1 MFGKGGLKREL
12 LAAKARITAFEE
24 QKAALDRSTAIIEF
38 SPDGTILK
46 ANQIF
51 CATMGYK
58 LDDIVGKHHRM
69 FCTEENANSAEYQ
82 AFWKK
87 LAEGNFVSGKF
98 HRVHASGKRIWLE
111 ASYNPVF
118 ANGKVDRVI
127 KFASDIS
134 ERVEQSQDSKS
145 LVSAIDRSMSM
156 IEFNL
161 EGNVL
166 MANDNFLKA
175 TGYRIEEIIGQ
186 HHRMF
191 CTQEEVSSEAYKKF
205 WQRLH
210 NGEFLSG
217 LYERRNKRGEPLWL
231 EATYNPVYNAFGELT
246 KVIKLATDVTARV
259 KQKQREEKAAQT
271 AMDTSVMTDATASE
285 GLDVM
290 KAAVEKIIAITLNI
304 HQASESVSGANQQS
318 EQIGKIVETISA
330 IADQTNLLAL
340 NAAIEAARAGE
351 MGRGFAVVADEVR
364 QLAAR
369 TSEATEEIV
378 GVVQRNNALVKDA
391 VETMNVSRSAAEE
404 GAELAG
410 RASELIARIQASA
423 QKTVQTA
430 AELKQAL
437 HSVD

>member
-1 MFGKGGLKREL
+1 MAGSNLQPCLQRLWRTHQSHQVSDRCHSASQAKTARGKGCADSHGYVGH
-12 LAAKARITAFEE
+12 
-24 QKAALDRSTAIIEF
+24 DR
-38 SPDGTILK
+38 
-46 ANQIF
+46 
-51 CATMGYK
+51 C
-58 LDDIVGKHHRM
+58 H
-69 FCTEENANSAEYQ
+69 
-82 AFWKK
+82 
-87 LAEGNFVSGKF
+87 
-98 HRVHASGKRIWLE
+98 
-111 ASYNPVF
+111 
-118 ANGKVDRVI
+118 
-127 KFASDIS
+127 S
-134 ERVEQSQDSKS
+134 ERRARRYE
-145 LVSAIDRSMSM
+145 
-156 IEFNL
+156 
-161 EGNVL
+161 
-166 MANDNFLKA
+166 
-175 TGYRIEEIIGQ
+175 
-186 HHRMF
+186 
-191 CTQEEVSSEAYKKF
+191 
-205 WQRLH
+205 
-210 NGEFLSG
+210 SG
-217 LYERRNKRGEPLWL
+217 SR
-231 EATYNPVYNAFGELT
+231 
-246 KVIKLATDVTARV
+246 
-259 KQKQREEKAAQT
+259 
-271 AMDTSVMTDATASE
+271 
-285 GLDVM
+285 
-290 KAAVEKIIAITLNI
+290 KIIAITLNI

>member
-1 MFGKGGLKREL
+1 MEPLCWKQPTTL
-12 LAAKARITAFEE
+12 
-24 QKAALDRSTAIIEF
+24 STT
-38 SPDGTILK
+38 PL
-46 ANQIF
+46 
-51 CATMGYK
+51 
-58 LDDIVGKHHRM
+58 
-69 FCTEENANSAEYQ
+69 ANS
-82 AFWKK
+82 
-87 LAEGNFVSGKF
+87 
-98 HRVHASGKRIWLE
+98 
-111 ASYNPVF
+111 P
-118 ANGKVDRVI
+118 
-127 KFASDIS
+127 
-134 ERVEQSQDSKS
+134 
-145 LVSAIDRSMSM
+145 
-156 IEFNL
+156 
-161 EGNVL
+161 
-166 MANDNFLKA
+166 
-175 TGYRIEEIIGQ
+175 
-186 HHRMF
+186 
-191 CTQEEVSSEAYKKF
+191 
-205 WQRLH
+205 
-210 NGEFLSG
+210 
-217 LYERRNKRGEPLWL
+217 
-231 EATYNPVYNAFGELT
+231 

-285 GLDVM
+285 GPRRY
-290 KAAVEKIIAITLNI
+290 ESGNRKIIAITLNI

-423 QKTVQTA
+423 QKTA
-430 AELKQAL
+430 NRRRARAGSAL
-437 HSVD
+437 RRLSHSRSFPLRSVITPPQV